1 VTFEERLQRGAIV
14 VGRLGLGLL
23 LLGQLGW
30 KRPPRFGCGPDFAFT
45 TAGAD
50 GALQR
55 GEGLCDWIGLES
67 VYAGHDR
74 TVLGVN
80 IRPLAKLNGAF
91 VDAVV
96 KPNIRFFGW
105 AVFLGEAFIAAS
117 MLAGLLS
124 RLGALLAILLAA
136 ELLIGLGGIPKP
148 YVWEWLYLLMLILS
162 VVLFG
167 LAPGRVLGLDA
178 WLRPRLA
185 RAAAR
190 GHRAA
195 RIALLMS

>member
-1 VTFEERLQRGAIV
+1 
-14 VGRLGLGLL
+14 
-23 LLGQLGW
+23 
-30 KRPPRFGCGPDFAFT
+30 
-45 TAGAD
+45 
-50 GALQR
+50 
-55 GEGLCDWIGLES
+55 
-67 VYAGHDR
+67 
-74 TVLGVN
+74 
-80 IRPLAKLNGAF
+80 
-91 VDAVV
+91 
-96 KPNIRFFGW
+96 
-105 AVFLGEAFIAAS
+105 VFLGEAFIAAS